1 MDVSNLVICP
11 RWRNFIITSL
21 FCLFVA
27 VTTYTVWAGEAYVHV
42 MTSFGYGYAA
52 LLSSLF
58 LTSLFPS
65 LNHIIETALSLTM
78 SIILGSL
85 NAWFWLSSYF
95 GSNLSELLPV
105 VMLGIVFSGMCFY
118 YFYNREQ
125 MAIADKQLEE
135 TKRKQ
140 AEQEKALILSQ
151 LMQMQSQIEPHFL
164 FNTLANISALMSQDV
179 DKARMMVDKLTDLLR
194 TTLTNS
200 RRTETTVAD
209 EVRQLDAYLAIQ
221 KIRLDERLQFSIDV
235 DPQLQQTTLPPMLI
249 QPLVENAIQHGI
261 EPKAVGGTITVCI
274 FSQEGNMVVRVSDNG
289 IGISENPHTKGHG
302 IGLSNIKQ
310 RIKGLYEQNGSVVVT
325 QPEQGGFCVTISM
338 PKEVTQ
344 TAHHAVKGTT
354 A

>member
-27 VTTYTVWAGEAYVHV
+27 VTTYTVWGGEAYVHV
-42 MTSFGYGYAA
+42 MTSFGYGYSA

-58 LTSLFPS
+58 LNNVFPS
-65 LNHIIETALSLTM
+65 LHSMIETALSLTM

-85 NAWFWLSSYF
+85 NAWFWLNTYF

-125 MAIADKQLEE
+125 MAIADKLLEE

-164 FNTLANISALMSQDV
+164 FNTLANISALMTQDI
-179 DKARMMVDKLTDLLR
+179 DKARMMLDKLTELLR
-194 TTLTNS
+194 TTLANS
-200 RRTETTVAD
+200 RLSQTTVAD
-209 EVRQLDAYLAIQ
+209 EVHQLEAYLAIQ
-221 KIRLDERLQFSIDV
+221 KVRLDQRLQFNIEVDAELEHSI
-235 DPQLQQTTLPPMLI
+235 LPPMLI
-249 QPLVENAIQHGI
+249 QPLVENSIQHGI
-261 EPKAVGGTITVCI
+261 EPKTAGGAITVQI
-274 FSQEGNMVVRVSDNG
+274 FAENDNMIVRVRD
-289 IGISENPHTKGHG
+289 TG
-302 IGLSNIKQ
+302 IGLSNTPSTKGQGVGLSNIK
-310 RIKGLYEQNGSVVVT
+310 RRVKGLYDQRGSVAVT
-325 QPEQGGFCVTISM
+325 QPEQGGFCVSLSIPLDIT
-338 PKEVTQ
+338 PKLFTS
-344 TAHHAVKGTT
+344 
-354 A
+354 